1 MIILNNDS
9 MKEQI
14 DELNKGTVVA
24 IGNFDGLHLGHM
36 ELIKQL
42 QRIKDEH
49 GLLSAI
55 LSFYPHPLQYL
66 KNIEVHTILTQKEKE
81 LRLEQLNIDV
91 FRRVSFNDTVS
102 NYSPEEF
109 VVNILKNEINAKYV
123 IVGEGYR
130 FARNRQGD
138 STILKEICKQYG
150 IEVLTIKHKQY
161 DEQKISSSSIRNSII
176 NGDMKSCNEMLG
188 YNYFAYGTVSHGKK
202 IGRTIGFPTANLLVD
217 KEKLLPPNGVYASF
231 TYIGNNKYKSA
242 TNIGHNPTIDNGSKD
257 KVIETHIFDYND
269 DLYSKYI
276 KVELIK
282 HLRSEVKFD
291 GIEEL
296 KSQLKIDRIMALE
309 ELEKLED
316 CN

>member
-14 DELNKGTVVA
+14 DELNRGTVVA

-42 QRIKDEH
+42 QKVKVEH
-49 GLLSAI
+49 NLVSAI

-66 KNIEVHTILTQKEKE
+66 KNIQVHTILTQKEKE
-81 LRLEQLNIDV
+81 LRLEQLNIEV

-109 VVNILKNEINAKYV
+109 VVNILKNEMNAKYV

-130 FARNRQGD
+130 FARNREGD
-138 STILKEICKQYG
+138 SDILKDICKKYA
-150 IEVLTIKHKQY
+150 IDVLVVKHKHY
-161 DEQKISSSSIRNSII
+161 DEQKISSSNIRNSIL

-188 YNYFAYGTVSHGKK
+188 YNYFVYGNVSHGKK

-217 KEKLLPPNGVYASF
+217 KEKLLPPNGVYASI
-231 TYIGNNKYKSA
+231 TYIDNIKYKSV
-242 TNIGHNPTIDNGSKD
+242 TNIGHNPTIDNGSRD
-257 KVIETHIFDYND
+257 KIIETHLFDYNN
-269 DLYSKYI
+269 DLYSKDI

-282 HLRSEVKFD
+282 HLRSEVKFN
-291 GIEEL
+291 GMEEL
-296 KSQLKIDRIMALE
+296 KTQLEIDRTMSLE
-309 ELEKLED
+309 ELK
-316 CN
+316 NS